1 MKMEK
6 VDKFERMPVYLDY
19 NATTPIDEEVLN
31 AMLPYLKSRFGNA
44 ASRTHRWG
52 WEASSAVEQARSQ
65 LASLIQC
72 KNEELVFTSGATEAV
87 NLAIK
92 GVFHAYHKKGQ
103 HLVTCT
109 TEHKAVL
116 DVCERLEE
124 MGAEITY
131 VDVDQYGIIDLLA
144 LEKAIRTDTILV
156 SVMWANNETGV
167 IQPMEEIGRIC
178 SEKNTLL
185 FSDATQALGKMSLH
199 PRHSGVH
206 LLAGSAHKMYG
217 PKGVGILYV
226 SRLNP
231 RVSLKPIVDGGGHE
245 FGFRSGTLNVPG
257 IVGFGKAA
265 ELAAK
270 VMYSDAERY
279 LYLRGRFETGI
290 QKHLTDILINGH
302 AGKRLPH
309 VSNVSFKGVS
319 AASLI
324 KSLGHLLAVS
334 TGSACTSASLE
345 PSHVLTGMGLSKEL
359 AESSIRF
366 SMGRYT
372 TEEEIDTVISWVIDG
387 VHKARKDNPV
397 WTLNLDT

>member
-1 MKMEK
+1 MDKVEK
-6 VDKFERMPVYLDY
+6 SGKMPVYLDY
-19 NATTPIDEEVLN
+19 NATTPVDDEVLT
-31 AMLPYLKSRFGNA
+31 AMLPYFSHRFGNA
-44 ASRTHRWG
+44 SSRTHRWG
-52 WEASSAVEQARSQ
+52 WEASSAVDHARSQ

-72 KNEELVFTSGATEAV
+72 KSEELVFTSGATEAV

-92 GVFHAYHKKGQ
+92 GVFHAYHRKGK
-103 HLVTCT
+103 HVVTCT

-124 MGAEITY
+124 IGAEITY
-131 VDVDQYGIIDLLA
+131 VGVDRQGTIDLFA
-144 LEKAIRTDTILV
+144 LEKAIRTDTVLV

-167 IQPMEEIGRIC
+167 VQPMEEIGRIC

-185 FSDATQALGKMSLH
+185 FSDATQALGKMSLL
-199 PRHSGVH
+199 PRRTGVH

-231 RVSLKPIVDGGGHE
+231 RISFKPIVDGGGHE
-245 FGFRSGTLNVPG
+245 NGFRSGTLNVTG

-265 ELAAK
+265 ELAGR
-270 VMYSDAERY
+270 VMESDAERY
-279 LYLRGRFETGI
+279 LYLRDKFETGI
-290 QKHLTDILINGH
+290 QNHLTDILINGH
-302 AGKRLPH
+302 PERRLPH

-319 AASLI
+319 ASSLI

-345 PSHVLTGMGLSKEL
+345 PSHVLTGMGVSKEL

-372 TEEEIDTVISWVIDG
+372 TEKEIDTVISWV
-387 VHKARKDNPV
+387 VEKVQSARSDNPV
-397 WTLNLDT
+397 WTLNLGT